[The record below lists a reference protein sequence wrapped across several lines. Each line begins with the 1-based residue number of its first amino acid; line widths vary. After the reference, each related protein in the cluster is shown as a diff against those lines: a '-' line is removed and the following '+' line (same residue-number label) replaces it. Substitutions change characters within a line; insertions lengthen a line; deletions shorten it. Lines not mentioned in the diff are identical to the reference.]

1 MSSNSSSILYENV
14 IVNKVNNVNNKNN
27 QKNIY
32 ANNKAK
38 SNLKTLKKHVH
49 SVIYDYEKGEKLCN
63 TCGLIM
69 QDKVYD
75 SELDTECFRHRNSSK
90 SSNNTAMP
98 YSILLNDKEMSTTIS
113 EYKESG
119 KNRFANQKQHNKM
132 EFLNKIVSCSNQK
145 RNLKIVIDLLNRL
158 KDKLSLT
165 SFCIEEGMYY
175 YKKAFEMGLIK
186 GRSIKEMVIA
196 CMYIVCKKNN
206 VPRTLTE
213 ISKMVNA
220 NATFASRCYRLLM
233 REFKISHIQFNP
245 VIFIRKIA
253 NQAKIK
259 EITARESMDILMA
272 IQYNNAFAGKDP
284 LSIAAAVLYITCKK
298 HKPKISQAK
307 IAYAANINIMTLRK
321 RLDEVNQ
328 VMAQT
333 ALLS

>member
-1 MSSNSSSILYENV
+1 MPGNRIVYDSV
-14 IVNKVNNVNNKNN
+14 IVNKVDNNNNNN
-27 QKNIY
+27 T
-32 ANNKAK
+32 K
-38 SNLKTLKKHVH
+38 SKLKKTQNKHVH
-49 SVIYDYEKGEKLCN
+49 SVIYDYENGEKLCN
-63 TCGLIM
+63 TCGLIL

-75 SELDTECFRHRNSSK
+75 SELGIDYFGHRNSS
-90 SSNNTAMP
+90 SSSSRSNNTAMP

-119 KNRFANQKQHNKM
+119 KNRFSNQKEHNKM

-145 RNLKIVIDLLNRL
+145 RNLKIVIDILNRL

-175 YKKAFEMGLIK
+175 YKKAFEIGLIK

-206 VPRTLTE
+206 VPRTLSE
-213 ISKMVNA
+213 ISKIVNA

-272 IQYNNAFAGKDP
+272 IQYDNAFAGKDP
-284 LSIAAAVLYITCKK
+284 LSVAAAVLYITCRK
-298 HKPKISQAK
+298 HKQKISQAK

-321 RLDEVNQ
+321 RLVEVNK
-328 VMAQT
+328 VLTQT
-333 ALLS
+333 ALLN